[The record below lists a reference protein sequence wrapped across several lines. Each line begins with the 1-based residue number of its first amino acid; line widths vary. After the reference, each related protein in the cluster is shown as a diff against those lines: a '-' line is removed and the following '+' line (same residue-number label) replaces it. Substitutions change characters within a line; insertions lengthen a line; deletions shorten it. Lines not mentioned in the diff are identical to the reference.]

1 MRMRVRVLFAQQ
13 QGLSHGCNC
22 CWWMAHASSA
32 AQQMTVAAYYVE
44 HTLTPSHSHIPTHG
58 NTIQAKKKQM
68 RKKKSART
76 QSHSP
81 EFTSA
86 TRVWHRQAVRGQCS
100 STSKRNS
107 QVVLCIL
114 LTYLQ
119 QDQKDIVNVLL
130 QLLAAWRLHFFIFFL
145 RIFIFILILCFE
157 SCSSERKK

>member
-68 RKKKSART
+68 RKRKAPGHSHIRLNSQALLEFGIGKRFGGNAQVL
-76 QSHSP
+76 QSEIHKWY
-81 EFTSA
+81 FAFYLLTYNK
-86 TRVWHRQAVRGQCS
+86 TKRIS
-100 STSKRNS
+100 STSCFS
-107 QVVLCIL
+107 YSLLGVCIF
-114 LTYLQ
+114 Y
-119 QDQKDIVNVLL
+119 
-130 QLLAAWRLHFFIFFL
+130 FFL
-145 RIFIFILILCFE
+145 KNFYFYTYFML
-157 SCSSERKK
+157 